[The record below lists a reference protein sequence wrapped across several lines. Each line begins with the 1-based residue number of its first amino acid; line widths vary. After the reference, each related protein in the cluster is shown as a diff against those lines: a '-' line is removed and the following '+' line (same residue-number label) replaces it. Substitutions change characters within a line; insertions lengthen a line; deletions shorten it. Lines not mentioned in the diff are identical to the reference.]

1 MDAVMSILDRY
12 VLRLFIK
19 VLVTSFVSM
28 SGLIVMV
35 DISSNLG
42 EFISYG
48 NQSMGG
54 VVSVLRDYYAARL
67 LTYFDLLSGLLSLV
81 AAMFAVTWLQRT
93 NELTAIMAAGISPGR
108 TIKPLVIA
116 ACCVAML
123 GMVNR
128 ELIVPQFQEKLAR
141 NAQDWLGKAEKALE
155 PRYDSET
162 DILLAGRHTVAA
174 ERRIAEPNFQLPAPL
189 PGYGRKLLAS
199 NAWYRPQ
206 RDDRPGGYL
215 LTGVQ
220 SPADLIQLPSI
231 TMEGQPVVLSPRDTP
246 WLEPDQCFVV
256 SNVGFEQLAGGKAW
270 RRYSGTWQL
279 IRALRNPSI
288 DYGADVRVTVHQR
301 FVRPILDVTLL
312 LLGLPLVVTREHRN
326 VFVAAGQCL
335 LVVAGFFVVV
345 LVCEW
350 LGSRS
355 YLLTPAQAA
364 WSPLIVLSPL
374 AYTVAQRLRI

>member
-1 MDAVMSILDRY
+1 MSILDRY

-19 VLVTSFVSM
+19 VLVTSFISL

-35 DISSNLG
+35 DISGNLG

-48 NQSMGG
+48 NQSLGG
-54 VVSVLRDYYAARL
+54 VAAVLRDYYAARL

-81 AAMFAVTWLQRT
+81 AAMFAVNWLQRT

-108 TIKPLVIA
+108 TVKPLVFA
-116 ACCVAML
+116 ACFVAVL
-123 GMVNR
+123 GMANR
-128 ELIVPQFQEKLAR
+128 ELVVPRFQEKLAR
-141 NAQDWLGKAEKALE
+141 NAQDWLGEAEKPLE

-162 DILLAGRHTVAA
+162 DILLAGRYTVAA
-174 ERRIAEPNFQLPAPL
+174 QQKIAEPSFQLPAQL
-189 PGYGRKLLAS
+189 PGYGRKLSAA
-199 NAWYRPQ
+199 NAYYRPPQ
-206 RDDRPGGYL
+206 GDRPGGYL
-215 LTGVQ
+215 LVGVQ
-220 SPADLIQLPSI
+220 SPPDLFQLPSI
-231 TMEGQPVVLSPRDTP
+231 TMEGQPVVLSPRDTS
-246 WLEPDQCFVV
+246 WLQPDQCFVV

-270 RRYSGTWQL
+270 RRYSGTWHL

-301 FVRPILDVTLL
+301 FVRPFLDLTLL
-312 LLGLPLVVTREHRN
+312 MLGLPLVVTREQRN

-335 LVVAGFFVVV
+335 LVVAGFFIVV
-345 LVCEW
+345 LICEW

-364 WSPLIVLSPL
+364 WSPLIVLSPI
-374 AYTVAQRLRI
+374 AYTVAQRLRV